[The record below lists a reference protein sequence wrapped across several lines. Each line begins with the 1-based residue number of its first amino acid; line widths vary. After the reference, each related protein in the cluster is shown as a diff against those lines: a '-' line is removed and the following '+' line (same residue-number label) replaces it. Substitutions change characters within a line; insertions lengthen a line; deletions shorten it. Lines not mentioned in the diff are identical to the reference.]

1 MTIVIR
7 NRMIQKN
14 PNPRI
19 TYTIGGQ
26 INWQSQ
32 PIPWLLYLIEETPI
46 YKYIKRCLI
55 VCSGWERERERGGDL
70 ESWSLAVDFFST
82 PRTMVSVPR
91 TPTAALPLR
100 TASRAYSTWNKWPS
114 GEKTVIALSYLAILR
129 LRLLLLQLNS
139 TDLISS
145 LSLFVS
151 ENNS

>member
-1 MTIVIR
+1 M
-7 NRMIQKN
+7 
-14 PNPRI
+14 
-19 TYTIGGQ
+19 
-26 INWQSQ
+26 
-32 PIPWLLYLIEETPI
+32 
-46 YKYIKRCLI
+46 
-55 VCSGWERERERGGDL
+55 
-70 ESWSLAVDFFST
+70 DFFST

-145 LSLFVS
+145 LSLCLFLKTILRKLSHCVFFNYRSQLKPQGNPPTEVLLCCVS
-151 ENNS
+151 HWRPGKIGPHSITRPNPKEKYGYMLHGLTRFLK

>member
-1 MTIVIR
+1 M
-7 NRMIQKN
+7 
-14 PNPRI
+14 
-19 TYTIGGQ
+19 
-26 INWQSQ
+26 
-32 PIPWLLYLIEETPI
+32 
-46 YKYIKRCLI
+46 
-55 VCSGWERERERGGDL
+55 
-70 ESWSLAVDFFST
+70 DFFST

-145 LSLFVS
+145 LSLCLFLKTILRKLSHCVFFNYRSQLKPQGNPHTEELLCCVS
-151 ENNS
+151 HWRPGKIGPHSITRPNPKEKYGYMLHGLTRFLK

>member
-1 MTIVIR
+1 M
-7 NRMIQKN
+7 
-14 PNPRI
+14 
-19 TYTIGGQ
+19 
-26 INWQSQ
+26 
-32 PIPWLLYLIEETPI
+32 
-46 YKYIKRCLI
+46 
-55 VCSGWERERERGGDL
+55 
-70 ESWSLAVDFFST
+70 DFFST

-145 LSLFVS
+145 LSLCLFLKTILRKLSHYVFFNYRSQLKPQGNPPTEELLCCVS
-151 ENNS
+151 HWRPGKIGPHSITRPNPKEKYGYMLHGLTRFLK